1 MGEIKMK
8 RNILL
13 GAILLLLLFLFPAI
27 NVQAAEKTEYLSNG
41 QWTQINLTLPQGFN
55 LNWEF
60 ETYNNSFPALVRIDD
75 PDGYYENLIT
85 AESGSGV
92 YIAEKQGAYII
103 TLLNAGSVG
112 GYIRFTYNE
121 PLPVISGYLPLL
133 MCGYIIFYLLFGC
146 IGILFAIKKKTNIVI
161 L

>member
-13 GAILLLLLFLFPAI
+13 GAILLLLLFLFPVI
-27 NVQAAEKTEYLSNG
+27 SVQAAEKTEYLSIG

-60 ETYNNSFPALVRIDD
+60 ETYNNSFSALVRVDD

-92 YIAEKQGAYII
+92 YVTEKQGAYII
-103 TLLNAGSVG
+103 TLLNAGSAG
-112 GYIRFTYNE
+112 GYIRFAYNE

-133 MCGYIIFYLLFGC
+133 ILGIIGLWVLGSMKYLRHSK
-146 IGILFAIKKKTNIVI
+146 AKK
-161 L
+161 

>member
-1 MGEIKMK
+1 MGAIKMK

-27 NVQAAEKTEYLSNG
+27 SVQAAEKTEFLSIG

-60 ETYNNSFPALVRIDD
+60 ETYNNSFSALVRIDD
-75 PDGYYENLIT
+75 LDGYYENLIT

-92 YIAEKQGAYII
+92 YVAEKQGAYII

-121 PLPVISGYLPLL
+121 PLPIISGYLPLL
-133 MCGYIIFYLLFGC
+133 ILGIIGLW
-146 IGILFAIKKKTNIVI
+146 ILGSMKKLRHSKAKK
-161 L
+161 